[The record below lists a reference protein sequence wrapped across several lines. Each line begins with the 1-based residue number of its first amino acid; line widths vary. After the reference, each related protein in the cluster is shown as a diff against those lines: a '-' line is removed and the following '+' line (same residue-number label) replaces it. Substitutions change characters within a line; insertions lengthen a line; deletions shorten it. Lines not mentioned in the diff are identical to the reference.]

1 MSPHPISIG
10 TGAIKNLMASN
21 KSVEL
26 GNASDADLQDQL
38 NETTVS
44 LEKMKFDHT
53 VNGIENPLRLREV
66 RRDIARIKT
75 EIRRRELA
83 ALSPEAVAKR
93 DRILIRRRKK

>member
-1 MSPHPISIG
+1 MRH
-10 TGAIKNLMASN
+10 KYQLMASN

-26 GNASDADLQDQL
+26 RNASDADLQDQL

-44 LEKMKFDHT
+44 LEKMRFDHT
-53 VNGIENPLRLREV
+53 VSGIENPLQLRAV

-83 ALSPEAVAKR
+83 AMSPEELAKR

>member
-1 MSPHPISIG
+1 
-10 TGAIKNLMASN
+10 MASN

-83 ALSPEAVAKR
+83 ALSPEAAAKR

>member
-1 MSPHPISIG
+1 
-10 TGAIKNLMASN
+10 MASN

-38 NETTVS
+38 NENTVS

-53 VNGIENPLRLREV
+53 VSGIENPLQLRAV

-75 EIRRRELA
+75 EIRRRELEA
-83 ALSPEAVAKR
+83 MSPEALAKR
-93 DRILIRRRKK
+93 DSIQRRRRKK

>member
-1 MSPHPISIG
+1 
-10 TGAIKNLMASN
+10 MASN

-26 GNASDADLQDQL
+26 RNASDADLQDQL
-38 NETTVS
+38 NENTVS

-53 VNGIENPLRLREV
+53 VSGIENPLQLRAV

-83 ALSPEAVAKR
+83 AMPAEALAKR
-93 DRILIRRRKK
+93 DNIQRRRRKK

>member
-1 MSPHPISIG
+1 
-10 TGAIKNLMASN
+10 MASN

-26 GNASDADLQDQL
+26 RNASDADLQDQL

-53 VNGIENPLRLREV
+53 VSGIENPLQLRAI

-75 EIRRRELA
+75 EIRRRELE
-83 ALSPEAVAKR
+83 ALSPEALAKR
-93 DRILIRRRKK
+93 DNIKRRRRKK